1 MSNPKTKTPMKTR
14 ILSNWRTSLLGLAL
28 LIITIILLFKQ
39 IITGGEF
46 IALLPTI
53 LGLLYVQDSI
63 FKIKPP
69 YSRH

>member
-1 MSNPKTKTPMKTR
+1 MKKQPPNLKPYIMKTR

-28 LIITIILLFKQ
+28 LITTIILLFRQ

-53 LGLLYVQDSI
+53 LGLLYVQDSV
-63 FKIKPP
+63 FKVDPK
-69 YSRH
+69 